1 MGYKT
6 IGAVIA
12 HAHVTAPT
20 DVWVLMGLAYHA
32 NDETQIAFPSS
43 SRLARYAQTAP
54 KNVSRSLRRLEK
66 LGYIQRRGRYPK
78 DPANRA
84 RMMYQVTLQCNALCF
99 EATQGMHYPQGA
111 EGEEY
116 PPLYPGG
123 ADDPKASHARA
134 LTQADD
140 ESDVPLGEQNW
151 SSVASSSL
159 DPSTLRGQEN
169 SDPSTLRGQ
178 DDRDTATTTATG
190 NADPSTL
197 RGQENPDPSA
207 LRGQSEESE
216 PSSSP
221 DPSTLRGQ
229 DDSDPSTLRG
239 LKDPD
244 PSARTPRPLSAEGLI
259 EGNSSL
265 TFNDL
270 SRVNPEHASRDLA
283 HTQNRGAQD
292 PSSYLSEPA
301 PGKHWKADTQLREK
315 TQSAVARAFEATS
328 TELALAGPLA
338 ACRLG
343 PRLAKR
349 CQPFADGDEKNAEAV
364 VRNAMYAAHLA
375 KTYLDQYE
383 GQFGAQPTSTN
394 LGTAVDSAF
403 QMLLE
408 GQDYPSV
415 SRATREA
422 AEKGYARIDY
432 SLNDLR
438 RSEKPATTNTAS
450 GSTPRGG
457 LTRAQAAKA
466 EYHQRLQQETEA
478 EPMVEVEVVDEEDA

>member
-6 IGAVIA
+6 IGAVMA

-32 NDETQIAFPSS
+32 NDDTQIAFPSG

-66 LGYIQRRGRYPK
+66 LGYIQPRGRYPK

-99 EATQGMHYPQGA
+99 EASPGMHYPQGA

-123 ADDPKASHARA
+123 ADDPKASHAHT
-134 LTQADD
+134 LTQTDD
-140 ESDVPLGEQNW
+140 ESDVPPGEQNW
-151 SSVASSSL
+151 SNVASNSL

-178 DDRDTATTTATG
+178 DDNDMTTSTASIDSDPSAWRGQETS
-190 NADPSTL
+190 DPSTP
-197 RGQENPDPSA
+197 RGRSREN
-207 LRGQSEESE
+207 E

-221 DPSTLRGQ
+221 DPSAVRGQGDADPSALRGQ
-229 DDSDPSTLRG
+229 KDSDPSV
-239 LKDPD
+239 
-244 PSARTPRPLSAEGLI
+244 RTPRPLSAEGLI
-259 EGNSSL
+259 EVNSSL

-270 SRVNPEHASRDLA
+270 SRVNPEHASRDLV
-283 HTQNRGAQD
+283 HTQGRGEQD
-292 PSSYLSEPA
+292 PSNYLSEPA
-301 PGKHWKADTQLREK
+301 PGKHWKADTQLPEK

-328 TELALAGPLA
+328 TELALTGVLT

-349 CQPFADGDEKNAEAV
+349 CQPFADGDEKNAVAV

-383 GQFGAQPTSTN
+383 DQFGAQPTSTN

-438 RSEKPATTNTAS
+438 RAGKPATTNTAS
-450 GSTPRGG
+450 GPTPRGG

-466 EYHQRLQQETEA
+466 EYHQRLHQDAEA